1 MCPGTAA
8 TSARPGAFP
17 AARAGIRGNA
27 ARRAPTI
34 LAAAVCQHVVMLVV
48 RANAGGGGGRSHHAA
63 SPARHP
69 DADGLVVL
77 RRCAVL
83 SHCWYLMGVSLQQL
97 RALRRLHSAGER
109 TLAPIIPPPLIAPF
123 SLRRAWA
130 ASCVRYMLALR
141 HYLLRKYWRDRA
153 RFFFTR

>member
-8 TSARPGAFP
+8 TSARPGAFL

-34 LAAAVCQHVVMLVV
+34 LAAAVRQHVVGLVV

-83 SHCWYLMGVSLQQL
+83 SHCWYLMGIALQQP
-97 RALRRLHSAGER
+97 RVSRRCPAQGKECWRLLS
-109 TLAPIIPPPLIAPF
+109 
-123 SLRRAWA
+123 RR
-130 ASCVRYMLALR
+130 
-141 HYLLRKYWRDRA
+141 H
-153 RFFFTR
+153 